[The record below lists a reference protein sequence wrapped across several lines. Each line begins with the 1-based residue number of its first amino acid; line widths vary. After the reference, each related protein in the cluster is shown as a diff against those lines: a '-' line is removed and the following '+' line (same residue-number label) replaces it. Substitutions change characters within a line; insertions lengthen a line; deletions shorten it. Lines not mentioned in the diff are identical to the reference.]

1 MEENLHKV
9 HSDNL
14 RKPYINKL
22 IHTLTDITEK
32 AIDIR
37 DEQTAKNPELR
48 RALVIVEYF
57 LRKRKRLCYGGM
69 AINAHLPPDKK
80 FYDFSKTIPDY
91 DFFSLTPE
99 KDAKELVDL
108 LTKAKFDNVTN
119 RLGMH
124 EGTYKI
130 FVNYHGIADITYMT
144 SWLYTRLSKS
154 SIIEDNIHYVD
165 ADYLRMG
172 MYIELSRPRG
182 EVERWD
188 KVYKRLLL
196 LNMYKPVKSQCKEAV
211 STISI
216 HKPIYDVLL
225 KYIIQNKFIFT
236 GSEIAN
242 IYKNPNTKLVSLLKT
257 TNPII
262 VYCQDPRTH
271 LSKLRQLIFS
281 VENKSEI
288 KVVHWER
295 LLDIVP
301 EMYGIKVDGKL
312 TIILIEELYCYSFN
326 TINIAK
332 YGKLLISS
340 LDTAISLFF
349 TLSYLRGLDNLVPE
363 TVLCF
368 AHRLVDISTETRD
381 KNKPGQFPPFNISCI
396 GHQPTKET
404 LLKAKAERIQ
414 EYKKRTQ
421 KNRKVWVGKK
431 TRRNNL

>member
-1 MEENLHKV
+1 MEEDLHKIR
-9 HSDNL
+9 SDNL

-22 IHTLTDITEK
+22 LHALTDITEK
-32 AIDIR
+32 AIDSR

-57 LRKRKRLCYGGM
+57 LRKKKRLCYGGM
-69 AINAHLPPDKK
+69 AINAHLPSNKK
-80 FYDFSKTIPDY
+80 IYDFSKTIPDY
-91 DFFSLTPE
+91 DFFSPTPE
-99 KDAKELVDL
+99 KDMDELVSL
-108 LTKAKFDNVTN
+108 LNKAKFDNVTN

-144 SWLYTRLSKS
+144 SWLYSRLIKT
-154 SIIEDNIHYVD
+154 SIVDDSIHYVD

-196 LNMYKPVKSQCKEAV
+196 LNLYKPVKSECKEIV

-216 HKPIYDVLL
+216 KKEIYDVLL
-225 KYIIQNKFIFT
+225 KFIIEHKFIFT
-236 GSEIAN
+236 GAELGN
-242 IYKNPNTKLVSLLKT
+242 IYKYPNVKIISLLKT
-257 TNPII
+257 TYPII
-262 VYCQDPRTH
+262 VYCQNPRIH

-281 VENKSEI
+281 VEQKSEI

-301 EMYGIKVDGKL
+301 EMYGIKVDNKL
-312 TIILIEELYCYSFN
+312 TIILIEELYCYSYN
-326 TINIAK
+326 TITVSK

-340 LDTAISLFF
+340 LDTAIALFF

-381 KNKPGQFPPFNISCI
+381 KNKYGQFPPFNINCS
-396 GHQPTKET
+396 GHQPTKES
-404 LLKAKAERIQ
+404 LLKAKAERIF
-414 EYKKRTQ
+414 EYKRKTKKNKKDSRKMKTKRS
-421 KNRKVWVGKK
+421 N
-431 TRRNNL
+431 

>member
-1 MEENLHKV
+1 MEEDLHKV

-22 IHTLTDITEK
+22 LHTLTESTES
-32 AIDIR
+32 AIDLR

-48 RALVIVEYF
+48 RALLIVEYF
-57 LRKRKRLCYGGM
+57 LRKKKRLCYGGM
-69 AINAHLPPDKK
+69 AINAHLPSNKK

-91 DFFSLTPE
+91 DFFSPTPE
-99 KDAKELVDL
+99 EDANELVKL

-119 RLGMH
+119 RIGIH

-144 SWLYTRLSKS
+144 SWLYTRLAKS
-154 SIIEDNIHYVD
+154 SIVEDSIHYVD

-196 LNMYKPVKSQCKEAV
+196 LNMYKPVKSQCQEAV

-216 HKPIYDVLL
+216 PKSIYNVLL
-225 KYIIQNKFIFT
+225 KYVIENKFIFT
-236 GSEIAN
+236 GAEIAH
-242 IYKNPNTKLVSLLKT
+242 IYKNPNKKVVSLLKT
-257 TNPII
+257 TYPII
-262 VYCQDPRTH
+262 VYSKHPRTH

-281 VENKSEI
+281 VEQKAEI

-312 TIILIEELYCYSFN
+312 MIIIIEELYCYSFN
-326 TINIAK
+326 TVNVAK

-340 LDTAISLFF
+340 LDTAIALFF

-381 KNKPGQFPPFNISCI
+381 KNRSGQFPPFNIKCI

-404 LLKAKAERIQ
+404 LLRAKAERIA
-414 EYKKRTQ
+414 EHKRKSK
-421 KNRKVWVGKK
+421 KNRRVRHSKK
-431 TRRNNL
+431 TRRNN

>member
-1 MEENLHKV
+1 MEEDLHKV

-32 AIDIR
+32 AIDLR
-37 DEQTAKNPELR
+37 DEQVAKNPELR

-57 LRKRKRLCYGGM
+57 LRKKKRLCYGGM
-69 AINAHLPPDKK
+69 AINAHLPSDKK

-91 DFFSLTPE
+91 DFFSPTPE
-99 KDAKELVDL
+99 NDANELENL
-108 LTKAKFDNVTN
+108 LVKAKFDNVTS

-144 SWLYTRLSKS
+144 SWLYSRLSKS

-225 KYIIQNKFIFT
+225 KYIIQNKFVFT
-236 GSEIAN
+236 GAEIAN
-242 IYKNPNTKLVSLLKT
+242 MYKNPNNKVISLLKT
-257 TNPII
+257 TYPII
-262 VYCQDPRTH
+262 VYSQHPRTH

-301 EMYGIKVDGKL
+301 EMYGIKVNGKL

-326 TINIAK
+326 TVTVAK
-332 YGKLLISS
+332 YGKLMISS
-340 LDTAISLFF
+340 LDTAIALFF
-349 TLSYLRGLDNLVPE
+349 TLSYLRGLDQLVPE

-368 AHRLVDISTETRD
+368 AHRLVDISSETRD
-381 KNKPGQFPPFNISCI
+381 KNKPGQFPPFNISCS

-414 EYKKRTQ
+414 EYKKRTKKQ
-421 KNRKVWVGKK
+421 RHSSKKK